1 MPVSLDFILVSAS
14 LFTKDPPQRGHLC
27 NLPIYFMEKYKEEPI
42 MGFFDHPLLQ
52 TSARI
57 QSFVMRSPKFKAEW
71 DSDTHEVRGY
81 IVPWLAQGHSESS
94 DRHDP

>member
-52 TSARI
+52 TSTRI
-57 QSFVMRSPKFKAEW
+57 QSFVVSFPQ
-71 DSDTHEVRGY
+71 V
-81 IVPWLAQGHSESS
+81 QG
-94 DRHDP
+94 RVGQ